1 VFGLVSDN
9 YIHNA
14 GSCAIS
20 SNDHEQFAI
29 LGFNTNT
36 LVTDNT
42 LDGNGLVF
50 ETFYGTCT
58 AGGPLACSPQQAFI
72 AQGCAIFSHNSIRD
86 YTGRPYQYNSNNSAC
101 GWTMNDNLLLG
112 ADYNDLAAHGEFFE
126 YASTATFPAAGA
138 TGQTEGFNVILD
150 PTNHN
155 GGGESAIPLQFSN
168 APVPTLD
175 QHNNF
180 YVPGFQGAQTFG
192 VTGTGHVSGSSYTVD
207 SLGSFTF
214 TGGIVGNTLT
224 ASTIPG
230 GPMRVGMNL
239 LATTGGVTAATITA
253 GPLTGNGAAGSTSTI
268 SGPAQSIAPGTTIT
282 AQQTLGQQQEIVCG
296 TAGNEL
302 AIANVYTGSTGTFS
316 AGVGGGG
323 WGGVGSVWPMDTNGP
338 AQITGFIDDGS
349 GGGSPSGIS
358 GDILTVTVD
367 DSMNLLSPEGVNVI
381 RTVSVGVTQTFAVA
395 SAVGGATGGVGQY
408 NLTGSALPLTIA
420 SQVLGAAP
428 VNIWRGG
435 WSIPPGSTLSC
446 ASQSF
451 SAVPF
456 ERALTDETNGNP
468 IGQVTHAQNYIDAQV
483 YEAGAVIWQQ
493 RTGLTNS
500 FTGTIDTSGNLTVS
514 GLYGRRYRCT
524 ASCSGSHWCGSGLA
538 DSHSQW
544 FWEQL
549 GCSPRP
555 RLAYWP

>member
-1 VFGLVSDN
+1 
-9 YIHNA
+9 
-14 GSCAIS
+14 
-20 SNDHEQFAI
+20 
-29 LGFNTNT
+29 
-36 LVTDNT
+36 
-42 LDGNGLVF
+42 
-50 ETFYGTCT
+50 
-58 AGGPLACSPQQAFI
+58 
-72 AQGCAIFSHNSIRD
+72 
-86 YTGRPYQYNSNNSAC
+86 
-101 GWTMNDNLLLG
+101 
-112 ADYNDLAAHGEFFE
+112 
-126 YASTATFPAAGA
+126 
-138 TGQTEGFNVILD
+138 
-150 PTNHN
+150 
-155 GGGESAIPLQFSN
+155 
-168 APVPTLD
+168 
-175 QHNNF
+175 
-180 YVPGFQGAQTFG
+180 
-192 VTGTGHVSGSSYTVD
+192 
-207 SLGSFTF
+207 
-214 TGGIVGNTLT
+214 
-224 ASTIPG
+224 
-230 GPMRVGMNL
+230 MRVGMNL

-456 ERALTDETNGNP
+456 
-468 IGQVTHAQNYIDAQV
+468 
-483 YEAGAVIWQQ
+483 
-493 RTGLTNS
+493 
-500 FTGTIDTSGNLTVS
+500 
-514 GLYGRRYRCT
+514 
-524 ASCSGSHWCGSGLA
+524 
-538 DSHSQW
+538 
-544 FWEQL
+544 
-549 GCSPRP
+549 
-555 RLAYWP
+555 